1 MDNVNKSPAEV
12 LEAGAAVA
20 YIRRKLSTAFH
31 EAAGATPPSVVRVRR
46 AELETLLL
54 MAARQAPAR
63 GGEA

>member
-1 MDNVNKSPAEV
+1 MPESTKSPAEV
-12 LEAGAAVA
+12 LGAVE

-31 EAAGATPPSVVRVRR
+31 EAAGVEPPAMVRVRR

-54 MAARQAPAR
+54 MAERQAIR